1 MVALVF
7 TASKNGAHPV
17 KLAIETESDL
27 ITNYKNNL
35 KINDFPISDPFKT
48 PHRLMEE
55 DERMTFW
62 PRLSYPSI
70 FNFLMFYPTEQGRK
84 DLSDYGNS
92 KA

>member
-17 KLAIETESDL
+17 KLPIETESDL

-62 PRLSYPSI
+62 PMLSYPSI

-84 DLSDYGNS
+84 DLSDYRNS